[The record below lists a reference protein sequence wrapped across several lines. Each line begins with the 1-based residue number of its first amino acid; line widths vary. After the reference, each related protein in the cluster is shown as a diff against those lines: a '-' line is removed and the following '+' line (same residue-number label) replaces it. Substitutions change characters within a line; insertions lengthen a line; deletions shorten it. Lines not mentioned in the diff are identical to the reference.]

1 MMSAATTTRPTRRP
15 GRAHRAERRSAWL
28 LLLPLIVLFSL
39 FFAAPIVLA
48 AVDSL
53 SISTSSGL
61 GLGEATTRFAGAV
74 HYQAVLSD
82 QRILAGFGRVLL
94 IGLIQVPT
102 MLILATIMALLFD
115 SGTVKLRAFFQTSA
129 FLPHAIP
136 GVISALVWSALY
148 LPQVSPIVKGLH
160 ALSINADFLGNSNI
174 VLFSIMNMTTWE
186 WTGYNMI
193 ILYTAL
199 QSIPR
204 EVLESAEVDGASRIK
219 AALQIKLPLIVPGLV
234 VTTVFSIIGSL
245 QQFAAPMIL
254 RSITNSVDSRFTP
267 NLAVYSLAAEGSQ
280 GQASALSLIIAALAL
295 VLSLGVL
302 QSQKV
307 RDR

>member
-1 MMSAATTTRPTRRP
+1 MSVTAVSRPSRRLR
-15 GRAHRAERRSAWL
+15 RAHAAERRSAWV
-28 LLLPLIVLFSL
+28 LLLPLVVMFLL
-39 FFAAPIVLA
+39 FFAAPIGLA
-48 AVDSL
+48 AIESL
-53 SISTSSGL
+53 TVTTSSGL
-61 GLGEATTRFAGAV
+61 GLGEATTKFAGAT

-82 QRILAGFGRVLL
+82 PGILAGFGRVLL

-115 SGTVKLRAFFQTSA
+115 SGMVKLRAFFQTSA

-136 GVISALVWSALY
+136 GVVSALLWSALY
-148 LPQVSPIVKGLH
+148 LPQVSPIVRGLE
-160 ALSINADFLGNSNI
+160 ALSINADFLGSNV

-219 AALQIKLPLIVPGLV
+219 TALQIKLPLIVPGLV
-234 VTTVFSIIGSL
+234 VTTMFSIIGSL
-245 QQFAAPMIL
+245 QQFAAPMVL
-254 RSITNSVDSRFTP
+254 RAITNSVDSRFTP

-280 GQASALSLIIAALAL
+280 GQASALSLVIAALAL

-302 QSQKV
+302 QLQKV

>member
-1 MMSAATTTRPTRRP
+1 M
-15 GRAHRAERRSAWL
+15 
-28 LLLPLIVLFSL
+28 LLLPLVVLFLL
-39 FFAAPIVLA
+39 FFAAPIGLA
-48 AVDSL
+48 AIESL
-53 SISTSSGL
+53 TVTTSSGL
-61 GLGEATTRFAGAV
+61 GLGEATTKFAGAT

-82 QRILAGFGRVLL
+82 PGILAGFGRVLL

-115 SGTVKLRAFFQTSA
+115 SGMVKLRAFFQTSA

-136 GVISALVWSALY
+136 GVVSALLWSALY
-148 LPQVSPIVKGLH
+148 LPQVSPIVRGLE
-160 ALSINADFLGNSNI
+160 ALSVNADFLGSNV

-219 AALQIKLPLIVPGLV
+219 TALQIKLPLIVPGLV
-234 VTTVFSIIGSL
+234 VTTMFSIIGSL
-245 QQFAAPMIL
+245 QQFAAPMVL
-254 RSITNSVDSRFTP
+254 RAITNSVDSRFTP

-280 GQASALSLIIAALAL
+280 GQASALSLVIAALAL

-302 QSQKV
+302 QLQKV

>member
-1 MMSAATTTRPTRRP
+1 MMSVTAVSRPSRRLR
-15 GRAHRAERRSAWL
+15 RAHAAERRSAWV
-28 LLLPLIVLFSL
+28 LLLPLVVMFLL
-39 FFAAPIVLA
+39 FFAAPIGLA
-48 AVDSL
+48 AIESL
-53 SISTSSGL
+53 TVTTSSGL
-61 GLGEATTRFAGAV
+61 GLGEATTKFAGAT

-82 QRILAGFGRVLL
+82 PGILAGFGRVLL

-115 SGTVKLRAFFQTSA
+115 SGMVKLRAFFQTSA

-136 GVISALVWSALY
+136 GVVSALLWSALY
-148 LPQVSPIVKGLH
+148 LPQVSPIVRGLE
-160 ALSINADFLGNSNI
+160 ALSINADFLGSNV

-219 AALQIKLPLIVPGLV
+219 TALQIKLPLIVPGLV
-234 VTTVFSIIGSL
+234 VTTMFSIIGSL
-245 QQFAAPMIL
+245 QQFAAPMVL
-254 RSITNSVDSRFTP
+254 RAITNSVDSRFTP

-280 GQASALSLIIAALAL
+280 GQASALSLVIAALAL

-302 QSQKV
+302 QLQKV

>member
-1 MMSAATTTRPTRRP
+1 MSATAVSRPSRRLR
-15 GRAHRAERRSAWL
+15 RAHAAERRSAWV
-28 LLLPLIVLFSL
+28 LLLPLVVMFLL
-39 FFAAPIVLA
+39 FFAAPIGLA
-48 AVDSL
+48 AIESL
-53 SISTSSGL
+53 TVTTSSGL
-61 GLGEATTRFAGAV
+61 GLGEATTKFAGAT

-82 QRILAGFGRVLL
+82 PGILAGFGRVLL

-115 SGTVKLRAFFQTSA
+115 SGMVKLRAFFQTSA

-136 GVISALVWSALY
+136 GVVSALLWSALY
-148 LPQVSPIVKGLH
+148 LPQVSPIVRGLE
-160 ALSINADFLGNSNI
+160 ALSINADFLGSNV

-219 AALQIKLPLIVPGLV
+219 TALQIKLPLIVPGLV
-234 VTTVFSIIGSL
+234 VTTMFSIIGSL
-245 QQFAAPMIL
+245 QQFAAPMVL
-254 RSITNSVDSRFTP
+254 RAITNSVDSRFTP

-280 GQASALSLIIAALAL
+280 GQASALSLVIAALAL

-302 QSQKV
+302 QLQKV

>member
-1 MMSAATTTRPTRRP
+1 MMSAAAVSRPSRRLR
-15 GRAHRAERRSAWL
+15 RAHAAERRSAWV
-28 LLLPLIVLFSL
+28 LLLPLVVMFLL
-39 FFAAPIVLA
+39 FFAAPIGLA
-48 AVDSL
+48 AIESL
-53 SISTSSGL
+53 TVTTSSGL
-61 GLGEATTRFAGAV
+61 GLGEATTKFAGAT

-82 QRILAGFGRVLL
+82 PGILAGFGRVLL

-102 MLILATIMALLFD
+102 MLILATIMALFFD
-115 SGTVKLRAFFQTSA
+115 SGMVKLRAFFQTSA

-136 GVISALVWSALY
+136 GVVSALLWSALY
-148 LPQVSPIVKGLH
+148 LPQVSPIVRGLE
-160 ALSINADFLGNSNI
+160 ALSINADFLGSNV

-219 AALQIKLPLIVPGLV
+219 TALQIKLPLIVPGLV
-234 VTTVFSIIGSL
+234 VTTMFSIIGSL
-245 QQFAAPMIL
+245 QQFAAPMVL
-254 RSITNSVDSRFTP
+254 RAITNSVDSRFTP

-280 GQASALSLIIAALAL
+280 GQASALSLVIAALAL
-295 VLSLGVL
+295 ALSLGVL
-302 QSQKV
+302 QLQKV

>member
-1 MMSAATTTRPTRRP
+1 MSAATVSRPSRRLR
-15 GRAHRAERRSAWL
+15 RAHAAERRSAWM
-28 LLLPLIVLFSL
+28 LLLPLVVLFLL
-39 FFAAPIVLA
+39 FFAAPIGLA
-48 AVDSL
+48 AIESL
-53 SISTSSGL
+53 TVTTSSGL
-61 GLGEATTRFAGAV
+61 GLGEATTKFAGAT

-82 QRILAGFGRVLL
+82 PGILAGFGRVLL

-115 SGTVKLRAFFQTSA
+115 SGMVKLRAFFQTSA

-136 GVISALVWSALY
+136 GVVSALLWSALY
-148 LPQVSPIVKGLH
+148 LPQVSPIVRGLE
-160 ALSINADFLGNSNI
+160 ALSVNADFLGSNV

-219 AALQIKLPLIVPGLV
+219 TALQIKLPLIVPGLV
-234 VTTVFSIIGSL
+234 VTTMFSIIGSL
-245 QQFAAPMIL
+245 QQFAAPMVL
-254 RSITNSVDSRFTP
+254 RAITNSVDSRFTP

-280 GQASALSLIIAALAL
+280 GQASALSLVIAALAL

-302 QSQKV
+302 QLQKV